1 MTHTRNERYAFVAV
15 IALLLFIS
23 LLLANAYATKMLQ
36 LKHVEIIENAMRDCQ
51 LTEEEI
57 KEIDKPSDAISG
69 V

>member
-1 MTHTRNERYAFVAV
+1 MTHTRNERYAFIAV
-15 IALLLFIS
+15 IALLIFIS
-23 LLLANAYATKMLQ
+23 LLLANAYVTKMIQ
-36 LKHVEIIENAMRDCQ
+36 LKHMEIIENAIRDCQ